1 MEHLR
6 KPLVDLRMD
15 LTLLNDTM
23 VLLCLHRDFALT
35 IIQVSNI
42 QVISEK
48 IRQREEVSC
57 RRRVLE
63 SSIACMERLSD
74 VEVVLAAMASPAV
87 PSDNSEKWSS
97 GQIKSRRDFI
107 RSV

>member
-1 MEHLR
+1 VEHLR

-23 VLLCLHRDFALT
+23 V
-35 IIQVSNI
+35 SNI
-42 QVISEK
+42 HVVSEK
-48 IRQREEVSC
+48 IRQREEVSR

-74 VEVVLAAMASPAV
+74 VEVVLSTMTGSGPSASWL
-87 PSDNSEKWSS
+87 DTSEDR
-97 GQIKSRRDFI
+97 GPGRVKSRRDLI
-107 RSV
+107 R